1 MYQVEMVSP
10 KGATVV
16 NRVEATSP
24 SEAERIS
31 WVALYEAEGVRE
43 GALWTVVSIKREEG
57 QW

>member
-10 KGATVV
+10 KGATVI
-16 NRVEATSP
+16 NRVEATSA

-31 WVALYEAEGVRE
+31 WVVLYDAEGVRE
-43 GALWTVVSIKREEG
+43 GALWTVVSIKRETG